1 MKTSLD
7 MKLSPGEKCRV
18 TWYTSWSPCFECV
31 DEVVEFLRSH
41 RNVELSIFAARLYH
55 SKRWEYRQGLRKLLD
70 AGVQLAIMSYDGESR
85 GSWGRGR
92 AVGGTWSL

>member
-1 MKTSLD
+1 MKTSL
-7 MKLSPGEKCRV
+7 KLSPGEKCRV